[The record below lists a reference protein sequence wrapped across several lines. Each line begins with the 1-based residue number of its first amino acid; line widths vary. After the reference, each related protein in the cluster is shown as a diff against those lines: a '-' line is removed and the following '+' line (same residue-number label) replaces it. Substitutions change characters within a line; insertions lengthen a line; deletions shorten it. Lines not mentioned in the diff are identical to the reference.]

1 MAASLAERVTQAVSS
16 WRHADPMQGSAN
28 PADVE
33 SVTSLIAV
41 PYAEEPWRCAWAR
54 KR

>member
-1 MAASLAERVTQAVSS
+1 MAASMAERVRQ
-16 WRHADPMQGSAN
+16 
-28 PADVE
+28 

-41 PYAEEPWRCAWAR
+41 PYAEEPWRCATAT